1 MITKISVMPFYSD
14 YRVKLLLKFFFI
26 GGGIMTLITLLVMK
40 NPTLNDGLK
49 YGFLNGFA
57 FAVLGFGNS
66 LLTDSIDRFL
76 PWTKNIPLRL
86 VVSILSTIVYTAIA
100 WVFIV
105 WVWVVVTEGTILGFS
120 ELIKI
125 IPKNLNSLIMSLSI
139 TFFVS
144 TLMHG
149 RSFLINWRETLFV
162 AERLKKERIEA
173 QYETLKSQVN
183 PHFLFNSL
191 NVLTTLVHKDANL
204 AEQFIKQLSN
214 NYRYILDTREREV
227 VSIEEEINNLEAYI
241 FLMKIRFGE
250 SLKCHIEVENI
261 GQIAPLTL
269 QMLVENALK
278 HNEVSKAYP
287 LSIEVLLEENNEYI
301 VVKNNLQKKN
311 NVADSTG
318 VGLEN
323 IKSRY
328 KFLSDKTMIITQ
340 DTDYFTV
347 KIPIII

>member
-1 MITKISVMPFYSD
+1 MITKISVMPFYLD
-14 YRVKLLLKFFFI
+14 HRVKLLLKFFFI
-26 GGGIMTLITLLVMK
+26 GGGIMTVLTMLLTK
-40 NPTLNDGLK
+40 NPTMTDFLK

-66 LLTDSIDRFL
+66 FLTDSIDKFL

-86 VVSILSTIVYTAIA
+86 VVSVLATIVYTAIA

-105 WVWVVVTEGTILGFS
+105 WVWVIVTDGIIFGVFDLLKIL
-120 ELIKI
+120 
-125 IPKNLNSLIMSLSI
+125 PKSINSLFMSLSI

-144 TLMHG
+144 ALMHG
-149 RSFLINWRETLFV
+149 RSFLINWRGTLV
-162 AERLKKERIEA
+162 EAERLKKERLEA
-173 QYETLKSQVN
+173 QYETLKNQVN

-191 NVLTTLVHKDANL
+191 NVLTTLVHKDADL
-204 AEQFIKQLSN
+204 AEQFIKQLSH

-227 VSIEEEINNLEAYI
+227 VSLDEEIKNLEAYI

-250 SLKCHIEVENI
+250 SLKCTIESNI
-261 GQIAPLTL
+261 AGHIAPLTL

-287 LSIEVLLEENNEYI
+287 LSIWVFLEQDYI

-328 KFLSDKTMIITQ
+328 KFLSDKEVIIKQ
-340 DTDYFTV
+340 DNDFFIV
-347 KIPIII
+347 KIPIIA